1 MARRSLITLAISVLS
16 LFYSVCGQ
24 VISRGSCPT
33 VLVQQDFNVDN
44 YTGWW
49 YEIER
54 FPASFE
60 SGLKCNNA
68 KYWLKQDG
76 TIGVINSGIDIVT
89 GEQTSIEGDAW
100 VPDPNVPAKLK
111 VKFRWWMPAGDY
123 WVLKTDYDT
132 YSVVYSCDDF
142 IFGFIKMEYA
152 WILSRDRTLNTGTLT
167 DIKQDV
173 EDRGID
179 ISNFLFTDQTGCD
192 AKDNILKYEPL
203 DDDLSVIFT

>member
-1 MARRSLITLAISVLS
+1 MAGRCLILAISVVS
-16 LFYSVCGQ
+16 LFNSVRGQ

-33 VLVQQDFNVDN
+33 VVVQPDFNVDK

-60 SGLKCNNA
+60 TGLKCINA

-76 TIGVINSGIDIVT
+76 TIGVINSGTDIET
-89 GEQTSIEGDAW
+89 GKQTSTEGDAW
-100 VPDPNVPAKLK
+100 APDPNVPAKLK
-111 VKFRWWMPAGDY
+111 VKFSSWMPAGDY

-142 IFGFIKMEYA
+142 IFGFVKMEYA
-152 WILSRDRTLNTGTLT
+152 WILSRDRTLNARTLT
-167 DIKQDV
+167 KIKKDV
-173 EDRGID
+173 QDRGID
-179 ISNFLFTDQTGCD
+179 ISNFLFTNQTGCD
-192 AKDNILKYEPL
+192 AKDNTLKYKPL
-203 DDDLSVIFT
+203 DEGQSVTNT